1 MTILCDIDNVLNNF
15 SFSLLEKLNVRD
27 GTNYDYEDISH
38 YGWFEE
44 HFENPW
50 EPTQDMFFWDFTY
63 YYTDA
68 LSTLQDFVKQGHK
81 VYLVTASHFSDTLGY
96 KINTL
101 LDLVDNNLIN
111 EKNIIVAQ
119 DKTIIKGDVLI
130 DDCYENIRDFCRAG
144 GNCILFTQPWNRRYT
159 WPWKTN
165 DWNKIKNI
173 INSATPRK

>member
-15 SFSLLEKLNVRD
+15 SFALLERLNVRD

-50 EPTQDMFFWDFTY
+50 GPTQDMFFWNFAY

-68 LSTLQDFVKQGHK
+68 LNTLQNFVKQGHK

-101 LDLVDNNLIN
+101 LNLVNSNLIN
-111 EKNIIVAQ
+111 EKNVIIVQ
-119 DKTIIKGDVLI
+119 DKTTIKGDVLI
-130 DDCYENIRDFCRAG
+130 DDYEEEVLSLEKIPLALRVV
-144 GNCILFTQPWNRRYT
+144 
-159 WPWKTN
+159 
-165 DWNKIKNI
+165 NKI
-173 INSATPRK
+173 TF